1 VKIFVHGIP
10 YMVTFTIININVL
23 DSNYS
28 MLLKCPWLKDAKISH
43 DWGINSVIIQGTRT
57 IRTIPI
63 TKKLGVQTK
72 RPKVLVCCDFHFG
85 IFDEEEDV
93 MFATK
98 LDMFLIGT
106 IALPTHIELVP
117 KTIIHIKYWYNRT
130 D

>member
-1 VKIFVHGIP
+1 
-10 YMVTFTIININVL
+10 MVTFTIININVL
-23 DSNYS
+23 NFNYS
-28 MLLKCPWLKDAKISH
+28 ILLKCPWLKDAKIFH

-72 RPKVLVCCDFHFG
+72 RPKVLVCCDFHSG

-98 LDMFLIGT
+98 LDMF
-106 IALPTHIELVP
+106 
-117 KTIIHIKYWYNRT
+117 Y
-130 D
+130 